1 MRHPAFPEPI
11 GVFRNVEHETFEDAV
26 RGQID
31 QAVSQKGKGNLQKLF
46 NSGDTWTVEA

>member
-1 MRHPAFPEPI
+1 
-11 GVFRNVEHETFEDAV
+11 V